1 MELSVPALLS
11 LLTNP
16 FYVAGMV
23 AGVGAFYWFLRFW
36 FINGARCPSQAR
48 LDGKTVVLTGGNT
61 GIGKFTALDLA
72 RRGGRVIIACR
83 DATRGLSAVADI
95 KKESGNDQVF
105 FRSLDLASC
114 QSVREF
120 SERLLEEESRLDVLI
135 LNAGVM
141 FTPNVRT
148 KDGFEMQ
155 FGVNHLGHF
164 LLTHLLLGRLRAC
177 APSRVVVVSSLAH
190 SVGRLDFVDMMWK
203 KRYQLCMCVYVCM
216 YIIM

>member
-1 MELSVPALLS
+1 MAFF
-11 LLTNP
+11 TNP
-16 FYVAGMV
+16 LYLVGGAVGLPLFY
-23 AGVGAFYWFLRFW
+23 YFLRLSC
-36 FINGARCPSQAR
+36 INGKKCPSQNR

-177 APSRVVVVSSLAH
+177 APSRVVVVSSVTH
-190 SVGRLDFVDMMWK
+190 NIGHLDFSDMMWR
-203 KRYQLCMCVYVCM
+203 KRYVGTSFTLAVL
-216 YIIM
+216 